1 MLFQRGRRERERDR
15 QLRELVNPQQTV
27 QQQLSKQSA
36 AQRTRRER
44 EKQLR
49 EVTTVPQLFKQGL
62 TNHSLA
68 STSRNLAE
76 EFNIVGLRSE
86 TTLLKVLSYTVSSQ
100 PPYIIPEESST
111 LLPDSVTILE
121 EQHCTMRSP
130 NIPYPIMHTTSNF
143 RSSTFEIGESLSAR
157 ANVVCH
163 NVEAVYYNPIES
175 DDERNNDDEGNIN
188 GNDED
193 VQLGRHFLG
202 QMDVVCMH
210 CSTLHWK
217 DEQLSNSSIIN
228 PLFGQC
234 CLQGK
239 IKVSIL
245 NALPNEFQELY
256 DGCDDLPN
264 AGQIHP
270 SVLSSV
276 RVYKGRPGLGRD
288 NGNGPYLRSFRR
300 YMREYNATNAF
311 TSLEVHIDDQVA
323 HGRGPSSF
331 VIHGELHH
339 RIGALV
345 PNEEQEASYAQ
356 LYIYNPGASLNTRH
370 KRNPRLNKDVL
381 KVIQDTLV

>member
-1 MLFQRGRRERERDR
+1 M
-15 QLRELVNPQQTV
+15 
-27 QQQLSKQSA
+27 
-36 AQRTRRER
+36 
-44 EKQLR
+44 
-49 EVTTVPQLFKQGL
+49 VTK
-62 TNHSLA
+62 
-68 STSRNLAE
+68 TSSDKSPVIR
-76 EFNIVGLRSE
+76 
-86 TTLLKVLSYTVSSQ
+86 SYTVSSQ

-130 NIPYPIMHTTSNF
+130 NIPYLIMRTTSNF
-143 RSSTFEIGESLSAR
+143 RSSTFKIGESLSAR

-163 NVEAVYYNPIES
+163 NVEAVYYIPIER

-210 CSTLHWK
+210 CSTFHWK

-228 PLFGQC
+228 TLFGQC

-239 IKVSIL
+239 IKLPIL
-245 NALPNEFQELY
+245 DALPNEFQELY
-256 DGCDDLPN
+256 DG
-264 AGQIHP
+264 
-270 SVLSSV
+270 
-276 RVYKGRPGLGRD
+276 
-288 NGNGPYLRSFRR
+288 NGPHLRSFRR
-300 YMREYNATNAF
+300 YMRKYNAANAF
-311 TSLEVHIDDQVA
+311 TSLGVHIDDQVA
-323 HGRGPSSF
+323 HGQGPSSF

-345 PNEEQEASYAQ
+345 LNEEQEASYAQ

-370 KRNPRLNKDVL
+370 KRNPRLNKDLL
-381 KVIQDTLV
+381 KVIQNTLV